1 MTEAEKSLADLRNKP
16 FELLQ
21 ELELR
26 TNRAATGRE
35 VQAGADD
42 EWVGVAFQLGEYQFV
57 TGRSDIREILM
68 LTGVT
73 HVPGSKAW
81 VRGLA
86 NIRGQLLPIIDLND
100 FLGGEE
106 SITGRGTRVLWV
118 NHSEIPAGLVVDS
131 VKGFRRFAK
140 TEVTDEMQSFNAAC
154 RPFIKGGY
162 KHDDELWNVLD
173 LVALV
178 ESQVFLTA
186 SDISAAATAR

>member
-26 TNRAATGRE
+26 TNRAATGRG
-35 VQAGADD
+35 VQAGAGD

-57 TGRSDIREILM
+57 TDRSDIREILM

-73 HVPGSKAW
+73 RVPGSKAW

-86 NIRGQLLPIIDLND
+86 NIRGQLLPIIDLNA

-106 SITGRGTRVLWV
+106 
-118 NHSEIPAGLVVDS
+118 
-131 VKGFRRFAK
+131 
-140 TEVTDEMQSFNAAC
+140 
-154 RPFIKGGY
+154 
-162 KHDDELWNVLD
+162 
-173 LVALV
+173 
-178 ESQVFLTA
+178 
-186 SDISAAATAR
+186 